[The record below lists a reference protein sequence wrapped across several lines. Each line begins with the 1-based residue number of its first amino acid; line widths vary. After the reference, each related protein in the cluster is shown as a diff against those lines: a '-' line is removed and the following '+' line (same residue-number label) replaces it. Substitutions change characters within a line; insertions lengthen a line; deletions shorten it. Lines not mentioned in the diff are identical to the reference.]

1 MAGEGR
7 GVGPGAGRIALTLAD
22 DRIARFSRQLLL
34 PGFGEAA
41 QERLAAARVRAVGA
55 GGAVS
60 AALAYLVQAGVG
72 RLWIDDAEPVA
83 PADATGWIYGQA
95 DVGTP
100 RVDAAR
106 DALRALSRFC
116 DVEAY
121 PAGGVPTATL
131 VAAPSLAQA
140 LHAAE
145 AARRAGVPHVVL
157 EPDADGGAIVTVPPG
172 APCYAC
178 ARSTTGAG
186 RPPLPGAAALAALAA
201 SELVHLVATPDAVPG
216 RRVDLVRGVAT
227 VRPTS
232 RLAGCACGAA
242 PGAQSPATGPASGS
256 AN

>member
-1 MAGEGR
+1 M
-7 GVGPGAGRIALTLAD
+7 TLAD
-22 DRIARFSRQLLL
+22 DRIARWARQLLV

-55 GGAVS
+55 DGAAS
-60 AALAYLVQAGVG
+60 AALVYLVQAGIG
-72 RLWIDDAEPVA
+72 RLWIEDPELVSPSDAG
-83 PADATGWIYGQA
+83 GWLYGQA
-95 DVGTP
+95 AVGSP
-100 RVDAAR
+100 RADAAR

-116 DVEAY
+116 EVEAY
-121 PAGGVPTATL
+121 PVGGVPTAAI
-131 VAAPSLAQA
+131 VATASAAQA

-157 EPDADGGAIVTVPPG
+157 EPDADGGSVVSVPPG

-201 SELVHLVATPDAVPG
+201 GELVQLVATPGTIAG
-216 RRVDLVRGVAT
+216 RRLDLVRGVVTART
-227 VRPTS
+227 TA

-242 PGAQSPATGPASGS
+242 AAAQSPPGRGAGTPGI
-256 AN
+256 